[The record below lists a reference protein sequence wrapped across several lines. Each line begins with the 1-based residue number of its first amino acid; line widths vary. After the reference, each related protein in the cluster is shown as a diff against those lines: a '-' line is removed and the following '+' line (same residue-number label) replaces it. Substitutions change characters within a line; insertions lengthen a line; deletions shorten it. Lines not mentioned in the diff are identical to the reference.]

1 MQFYKIILK
10 FECENEEK
18 KYHVLNKK
26 AMLMGMECQEY
37 TERIL
42 DGKGYMFI
50 SSVTDRAMLMGMIL
64 KSVENTDYVK
74 KIVDG
79 FFSENDAQYE
89 GIDIQETTFPIL
101 YLHLENARRDR
112 YVDDEQE
119 VLEALKIGDLNDARY
134 TIGMDEKI
142 IQNKTKKDVYSA
154 AERQFTRDSLV
165 EELDR
170 IYAHNNCKKFCGHPV
185 DYMIESDDVCSQTET
200 VHIILEALYS
210 ARRIE
215 NRRYSIVELSGRCRP
230 VKESINALY
239 ESAVGGTV
247 VLKVQDMKIEDEGML
262 YENLELLEMF
272 CCEARRHLRDVL
284 TVICLPRQCQKIKKK
299 IYDFYGEGT
308 FVEIKDMVMYKDMV
322 TKTFDR
328 MAQDNNME
336 SDQNLYRCIEA
347 GRGYTVGDVNAIFDE
362 WYVDKLR
369 KSVYS
374 QYGDIERV
382 RRKAIL
388 EKTTG
393 RAYQELNDMIGL
405 SSAKQ
410 VINQVLDSYKAK
422 KIFKSKGMPQDN
434 SCRHMVFT
442 GNPGTA
448 KTTVARLFADIMK
461 DNEILEIGQ
470 MIEVG
475 RSELVGKYVGTTAQ
489 IVKRRFNEAKGGILF
504 IDEAYSLVD
513 DRSGSYGDEAINTIV
528 QEMENNRDDVIV
540 IFAGYP
546 KKMERFLQTNPGLRS
561 RIAYHVRFE
570 DYNID
575 ELCDIAKLL
584 AKNKGF
590 ILSDGAILKIRT
602 VMERAVQQSDF
613 GNGRYVRN
621 VIEKAINTQSSRLL
635 RLDYDYV
642 TAEDVRTITEEDIK
656 IPEDNTEN
664 VRKIGFNVKLVD
676 TDIN

>member
-18 KYHVLNKK
+18 QYHVINKK

-42 DGKGYMFI
+42 DDKGYMFI
-50 SSVTDRAMLMGMIL
+50 SSVTDRAMLMGVIL

-101 YLHLENARRDR
+101 YLHLENASRDR

-170 IYAHNNCKKFCGHPV
+170 IYAHNNCKKFCGHLV

-210 ARRIE
+210 AQRIE
-215 NRRYSIVELSGRCRP
+215 NRRYSIVELSRRCRL

-247 VLKVQDMKIEDEGML
+247 VLKIQDMKFEDEGML
-262 YENLELLEMF
+262 YENLELLELF

-322 TKTFDR
+322 MKTFDR
-328 MAQDNNME
+328 MAHDNNME
-336 SDQNLYRCIEA
+336 SDQDLYRCIEA
-347 GRGYTVGDVNAIFDE
+347 GRGT
-362 WYVDKLR
+362 L
-369 KSVYS
+369 
-374 QYGDIERV
+374 
-382 RRKAIL
+382 
-388 EKTTG
+388 
-393 RAYQELNDMIGL
+393 
-405 SSAKQ
+405 
-410 VINQVLDSYKAK
+410 
-422 KIFKSKGMPQDN
+422 
-434 SCRHMVFT
+434 
-442 GNPGTA
+442 
-448 KTTVARLFADIMK
+448 
-461 DNEILEIGQ
+461 
-470 MIEVG
+470 
-475 RSELVGKYVGTTAQ
+475 
-489 IVKRRFNEAKGGILF
+489 
-504 IDEAYSLVD
+504 
-513 DRSGSYGDEAINTIV
+513 
-528 QEMENNRDDVIV
+528 
-540 IFAGYP
+540 
-546 KKMERFLQTNPGLRS
+546 
-561 RIAYHVRFE
+561 
-570 DYNID
+570 
-575 ELCDIAKLL
+575 
-584 AKNKGF
+584 
-590 ILSDGAILKIRT
+590 
-602 VMERAVQQSDF
+602 
-613 GNGRYVRN
+613 
-621 VIEKAINTQSSRLL
+621 
-635 RLDYDYV
+635 
-642 TAEDVRTITEEDIK
+642 
-656 IPEDNTEN
+656 
-664 VRKIGFNVKLVD
+664 
-676 TDIN
+676 

>member
-1 MQFYKIILK
+1 
-10 FECENEEK
+10 
-18 KYHVLNKK
+18 
-26 AMLMGMECQEY
+26 
-37 TERIL
+37 
-42 DGKGYMFI
+42 
-50 SSVTDRAMLMGMIL
+50 
-64 KSVENTDYVK
+64 
-74 KIVDG
+74 
-79 FFSENDAQYE
+79 
-89 GIDIQETTFPIL
+89 
-101 YLHLENARRDR
+101 
-112 YVDDEQE
+112 
-119 VLEALKIGDLNDARY
+119 
-134 TIGMDEKI
+134 
-142 IQNKTKKDVYSA
+142 
-154 AERQFTRDSLV
+154 
-165 EELDR
+165 
-170 IYAHNNCKKFCGHPV
+170 
-185 DYMIESDDVCSQTET
+185 
-200 VHIILEALYS
+200 
-210 ARRIE
+210 
-215 NRRYSIVELSGRCRP
+215 
-230 VKESINALY
+230 
-239 ESAVGGTV
+239 
-247 VLKVQDMKIEDEGML
+247 
-262 YENLELLEMF
+262 
-272 CCEARRHLRDVL
+272 
-284 TVICLPRQCQKIKKK
+284 
-299 IYDFYGEGT
+299 
-308 FVEIKDMVMYKDMV
+308 MYKDMV
-322 TKTFDR
+322 MKTFDR
-328 MAQDNNME
+328 MAHDNNME
-336 SDQNLYRCIEA
+336 SDQDLYRCIEA
-347 GRGYTVGDVNAIFDE
+347 GRGYTVRDVNAIFDE
-362 WYVDKLR
+362 WYVDKLK

-374 QYGDIERV
+374 QYVDIESV
-382 RRKAIL
+382 RRKVIL
-388 EKTTG
+388 EKTKG

-489 IVKRRFNEAKGGILF
+489 IVKRRFDEAKGGILF

-561 RIAYHVRFE
+561 RIAYHVKFE

-642 TAEDVRTITEEDIK
+642 TAEDVRTITEEDIE

-664 VRKIGFNVKLVD
+664 VRKIGFNVKLAD